1 VSGGEE
7 TSIDPFKHIV
17 FRARMVEDEPAIASV
32 DGVVTY
38 RRLINAVVAASEVLA
53 TLKLDGRSLVALD
66 VKNRFFHTVLMIA
79 LGLRGIPSASMQ
91 NELSV
96 RKSGILPALVLTDTK
111 GATFDGVRLV
121 EVTPEWFV
129 LAVDPQARPDYTALL
144 ETKGFSSGRDLVR
157 VAFSSGTTGIPKA
170 VALRLDQ
177 LVGRINQ
184 TNAFPMAGIERTVT
198 MGGPSILGMY
208 VILLSYFS
216 HGYLMCFA
224 ASAEEMIHLTRVFQ
238 VGWMGLAV
246 AQLPGILKLLDD
258 KPPLASL
265 RTLAIGGSKLLLS
278 VLREAQGKLT
288 ANVISGYASTEAG
301 GLTAGT
307 GEMLAA
313 GDGSVGYA
321 LPDVAIEA
329 VDRDHRPVR
338 PGETGIVRVK
348 TPHLLEYLNPTPDTA
363 EMFRDG
369 WFYPGDVGSVD
380 KDRRVILVGRTTEVI
395 NHGGSIVAPEYVEE
409 VLKTVRGIRDVAVVG
424 VTNPMGIE
432 EIWAAVIADE
442 GLVPQSIVPQ
452 VRDRLV
458 GILPERIVRVDH
470 IPRGEMGKVKR
481 KELRD
486 SVIAKE
492 RAARSA

>member
-1 VSGGEE
+1 M
-7 TSIDPFKHIV
+7 
-17 FRARMVEDEPAIASV
+17 AEDEPAIATV
-32 DGVVTY
+32 DGVITY
-38 RRLINAVVAASEVLA
+38 RGLINAVVAASEVLA
-53 TLKLDGRSLVALD
+53 TLKVNGETLVALD
-66 VKNRFFHTVLMIA
+66 VKNRFFHVVLMIA
-79 LGLRGIPSASMQ
+79 LGLRGVPSASMQ
-91 NELSV
+91 NEMSV

-111 GATFDGVRLV
+111 GGAFEGARVL
-121 EVTPEWFV
+121 EVTPEWF
-129 LAVDPQARPDYTALL
+129 ASTAGAPARPDYTALL
-144 ETKGFSSGRDLVR
+144 ATKGFTSGRDLVR

-170 VALRLDQ
+170 VALRFDQ
-177 LVGRINQ
+177 LALRINQ
-184 TNAFPMAGIERTVT
+184 TNQFPMAGVERTVM

-208 VILLSYFS
+208 GLVLTYLS
-216 HGYLMCFA
+216 HGYAMCFA
-224 ASAEEMIHLTRVFQ
+224 GSAEEMIHLTRVFQ

-246 AQLPGILKLLDD
+246 AQLPGILQLLDG
-258 KPPLASL
+258 KPPLTSL
-265 RTLAIGGSKLLLS
+265 RTLAIGGSRLLLS

-288 ANVISGYASTEAG
+288 ANVISGYATTEAG

-329 VDRDHRPVR
+329 VGQDHRPVP
-338 PGETGIVRVK
+338 PGETGIIRVK

-369 WFYPGDVGSVD
+369 WFYPGDVGRVD
-380 KDRRVILVGRTTEVI
+380 ADRRVTLVGRTTEVI

-409 VLKTVRGIRDVAVVG
+409 VLKTVGGVRDVAVVG

-432 EIWAAVIADE
+432 EIWAAVIADDT
-442 GLVPQSIVPQ
+442 LVPQSIVPQ

-458 GILPERIVRVDH
+458 GVVPERIVRVDK
-470 IPRGEMGKVKR
+470 IPRGEMGKIKR

-486 SVIAKE
+486 SLLANE

>member
-1 VSGGEE
+1 M
-7 TSIDPFKHIV
+7 
-17 FRARMVEDEPAIASV
+17 AEDEPAIATV
-32 DGVVTY
+32 DGIITY
-38 RRLINAVVAASEVLA
+38 RGLVNAIAAVSEVLA
-53 TLKLDGRSLVALD
+53 TLELDRQTLVALD
-66 VKNRFFHTVLMIA
+66 VKNRFFHIVLMIA

-91 NELSV
+91 NEMTV
-96 RKSGILPALVLTDTK
+96 RKSGILPAVLLTDTK

-121 EVTPEWFV
+121 EVTAEWF
-129 LAVDPQARPDYTALL
+129 ASTAGPSARPDYTTLL
-144 ETKGFSSGRDLVR
+144 ATKGFTSSRDLVR

-170 VALRLDQ
+170 VALRLEK
-177 LVGRINQ
+177 LVLRINQ
-184 TNAFPMAGIERTVT
+184 MNQFPMPGVERTVA

-208 VILLSYFS
+208 VLLLTYFS
-216 HGYLMCFA
+216 HGFLICFA
-224 ASAEEMIHLTRVFQ
+224 ASAEEMIHLTRVFR

-246 AQLPGILKLLDD
+246 GQLPGILKLLDG

-265 RTLAIGGSKLLLS
+265 QTLAIGGSRLLLP

-288 ANVISGYASTEAG
+288 ANVISGYATTEAG

-307 GEMLAA
+307 GEMLAI

-321 LPDVAIEA
+321 LPDVEIEA
-329 VDRDHRPVR
+329 VDPDHRAVR
-338 PGETGIVRVK
+338 PGETGIIRVK
-348 TPHLLEYLNPTPDTA
+348 TPQLLEYLNPTPDTA

-380 KDRRVILVGRTTEVI
+380 KDRRVTLVGRTTEVI

-409 VLKTVRGIRDVAVVG
+409 VIKTVRGIRDVAVFG

-432 EIWAAVIADE
+432 EIWAAVIADDD
-442 GLVPQSIVPQ
+442 LVPQSIVPQ

-458 GILPERIVRVDH
+458 GILPERIVRVDQ
-470 IPRGEMGKVKR
+470 IPRGEMGKIKR

-486 SVIAKE
+486 SLLAKE
-492 RAARSA
+492 RAERSA